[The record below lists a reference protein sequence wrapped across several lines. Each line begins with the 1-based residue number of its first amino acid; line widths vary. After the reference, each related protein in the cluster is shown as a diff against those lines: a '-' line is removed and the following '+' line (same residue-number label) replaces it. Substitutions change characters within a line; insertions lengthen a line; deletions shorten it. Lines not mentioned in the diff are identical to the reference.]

1 MTTHM
6 FVLLVLQTKVFR
18 TSIKRFSTIFKT
30 AVYVSTAKF
39 CGKNFFSSVPDCE
52 QNFSASFSWKCEKV
66 FETASCLFRGKVWD
80 NFFCFGKQNLFCF
93 YFVFFPEIYRKTS
106 WNCILSVQRP
116 FFRGKG
122 CLKHHKIVY
131 VFATWSES
139 FLDLRQTFLDKIVKI
154 AFYVSKQTFCRKKF
168 IHQLQNLREIF
179 SDFGQETRLRLSFFQ
194 NCTQRVER
202 EFDRNSLGIF
212 FSFQQGLPT
221 GH

>member
-1 MTTHM
+1 MCPQLSFAGKIFFLQYRIVSKIFLPLFHKSARRFSKLHLACSGEKFEIIS
-6 FVLLVLQTKVFR
+6 FVLENKIFFVF
-18 TSIKRFSTIFKT
+18 IWF
-30 AVYVSTAKF
+30 
-39 CGKNFFSSVPDCE
+39 
-52 QNFSASFSWKCEKV
+52 
-66 FETASCLFRGKVWD
+66 
-80 NFFCFGKQNLFCF
+80 
-93 YFVFFPEIYRKTS
+93 FFPEIYWKTS
-106 WNCILSVQRP
+106 WNCILSVQRI

-122 CLKHHKIVY
+122 CLTHHKIVY

-139 FLDLRQTFLDKIVKI
+139 FLDLRQTFLDKVVKI